1 MATIYPSFE
10 KILTQKVK
18 PTEGELHLLK
28 FLDSN
33 LDSSFEVFFN
43 PFMNGDRPDI
53 VILKENQGVLIIE
66 VKDYNLDL
74 YILNDRKNL
83 VVKSSNTNTF
93 KSPISQ
99 VLKYK
104 DNLFD
109 LHIEKLLEKKIKD
122 IRYFNIVSTAIYFHN
137 SNSEQIKDLFITPF
151 SWDSKYLNF
160 LKYNIDLLGRDNLN
174 TLDFNNLL
182 KKRYLISEKP
192 SFLFTDDIYKSFK
205 RFLTPPFHLKED
217 GKEIKYSRKQL
228 DIIYDA
234 TRKEQ
239 RIKGVVGSGKTTIL
253 AARAVQA
260 HKRTQGNV
268 LILTYNITLKNYIHD
283 KLNDVRENFPWN
295 VFTISNYHLF
305 INSELNNLGISIK
318 IPEGFEKLSEN
329 EKNSLLER
337 EYYSNKNLFLENKKD
352 IIPYDVILIDEIQDY
367 KRPWMEIIKECFLAE
382 NGEYYLFGDVKQNIY
397 NNKTESKDVSTNVR
411 GVMELKDCFRSDFK
425 IKDLAILYQKDI
437 FQNKYEIDSFNQK
450 TYDIEIPFERNKEG
464 KIKYIFLQNIDS
476 VSSLYTIIHENAI
489 NNDIPTNDITI
500 LGNSINLLK
509 KFDGYYRY
517 SSNERTNTMF
527 ETYEAIY
534 LIGFN
539 LIKKNPPI
547 WFSKG
552 LELIKRDKDYSNSR
566 GFNQLSTLL
575 TLHDLYM
582 EYPSQFETKLD
593 IYCNRYYTSLKD
605 FLRFI
610 DLYKED
616 ILQFKKQYSSEKLA
630 NNLKSIRNNKK
641 LHFFMNSGTVK
652 LSTIHSFKG
661 CESETIFLILENMN
675 FQMTF
680 DEILYTGIT
689 RSRANLILI
698 NYGNLQY
705 HNKLKDMIEKIK

>member
-260 HKRTQGNV
+260 H
-268 LILTYNITLKNYIHD
+268 
-283 KLNDVRENFPWN
+283 
-295 VFTISNYHLF
+295 
-305 INSELNNLGISIK
+305 
-318 IPEGFEKLSEN
+318 
-329 EKNSLLER
+329 
-337 EYYSNKNLFLENKKD
+337 
-352 IIPYDVILIDEIQDY
+352 
-367 KRPWMEIIKECFLAE
+367 
-382 NGEYYLFGDVKQNIY
+382 
-397 NNKTESKDVSTNVR
+397 
-411 GVMELKDCFRSDFK
+411 
-425 IKDLAILYQKDI
+425 
-437 FQNKYEIDSFNQK
+437 
-450 TYDIEIPFERNKEG
+450 
-464 KIKYIFLQNIDS
+464 
-476 VSSLYTIIHENAI
+476 
-489 NNDIPTNDITI
+489 
-500 LGNSINLLK
+500 
-509 KFDGYYRY
+509 
-517 SSNERTNTMF
+517 
-527 ETYEAIY
+527 
-534 LIGFN
+534 
-539 LIKKNPPI
+539 
-547 WFSKG
+547 
-552 LELIKRDKDYSNSR
+552 
-566 GFNQLSTLL
+566 
-575 TLHDLYM
+575 
-582 EYPSQFETKLD
+582 
-593 IYCNRYYTSLKD
+593 
-605 FLRFI
+605 
-610 DLYKED
+610 
-616 ILQFKKQYSSEKLA
+616 
-630 NNLKSIRNNKK
+630 
-641 LHFFMNSGTVK
+641 
-652 LSTIHSFKG
+652 
-661 CESETIFLILENMN
+661 
-675 FQMTF
+675 
-680 DEILYTGIT
+680 
-689 RSRANLILI
+689 
-698 NYGNLQY
+698 
-705 HNKLKDMIEKIK
+705 